1 MWPYPFQQVTDRFD
15 LSKGCSPDQRRETSL
30 VTFIYQVLPC
40 TKPDIL
46 NRKVKTPL
54 CVLSPPCKASK
65 GCKTKPRVYQRV
77 LCELAGLGMSWDEIL
92 QTRTFPK
99 VLLQLAELTLS
110 S

>member
-46 NRKVKTPL
+46 NRKVKTPSAS
-54 CVLSPPCKASK
+54 CHPPVKPAKAVKLSQGFIK
-65 GCKTKPRVYQRV
+65 GCSV
-77 LCELAGLGMSWDEIL
+77 SWQDS
-92 QTRTFPK
+92 
-99 VLLQLAELTLS
+99 A
-110 S
+110 